1 MNPWLLAACLAAGF
15 GAGWQVQ
22 AWRYTAAQVDQL
34 AEQVQASQQA
44 ASQADAA
51 ASGHEATKERIRVEF
66 QTVYRDVERVVEKPV
81 YLRECLDA
89 DGLSALA
96 HAIAGPRAASEP
108 GAAVPGPD
116 AAR

>member
-22 AWRYTAAQVDQL
+22 AWRYTAAQVDQV
-34 AEQVQASQQA
+34 AEQAQAVQQA

-51 ASGHEATKERIRVEF
+51 ASGHEAAKERIRVEF

-81 YLRECLDA
+81 YRDVCLDD
-89 DGLSALA
+89 DGMRVLSA
-96 HAIAGPRAASEP
+96 AIAGPTASEP
-108 GAAVPGPD
+108 ASAVPGPGP
-116 AAR
+116 AR

>member
-1 MNPWLLAACLAAGF
+1 MNPWLLAACLVAGF

-22 AWRYTAAQVDQL
+22 AWRYTAAQADQA
-34 AEQVQASQQA
+34 AEQAQAVQQA

-81 YLRECLDA
+81 YRDVCLDD
-89 DGLSALA
+89 DGMRVLRA
-96 HAIAGPRAASEP
+96 AIAGTAASEP
-108 GAAVPGPD
+108 ASAVPGAGP
-116 AAR
+116 AR